1 MAASTVVP
9 VTTARS
15 SALQRR
21 RNDPRVPAA
30 PIRQETDHAAAAVM
44 KFCAAHPE
52 YSRLGC
58 DVVEQVMAT
67 YLTEGEHRV
76 RKWLADEG
84 VPVGRRMGGW
94 SDEV

>member
-1 MAASTVVP
+1 MAQDHHRAVP
-9 VTTARS
+9 
-15 SALQRR
+15 ALQRR
-21 RNDPRVPAA
+21 RNDPAVPAA
-30 PIRQETDHAAAAVM
+30 PIRCETDNAANAVAR
-44 KFCAAHPE
+44 FCDAHPE
-52 YSRLGC
+52 YRRLGC

-84 VPVGRRMGGW
+84 VPVGRRAGGW